1 MSKKV
6 KRNYD
11 DYIFIRLPADTKPLI
26 AAKAESE
33 GLTMTGWIRQLV
45 LKGLKK

>member
-1 MSKKV
+1 MKPKS
-6 KRNYD
+6 KRNFE
-11 DYIFIRLPADTKPLI
+11 DYIFIRLPKDTKPLI
-26 AAKAESE
+26 TAKAESE